1 VLLSSG
7 AIPRALSIWGLVA
20 VSLLIIPTVLQLYDR
35 NLTAVMVLGL
45 PYAPYEVV
53 LGLWLVVKGFS

>member
-1 VLLSSG
+1 METNVQDLYSSPSG
-7 AIPRALSIWGLVA
+7 HPHRVVVTRHGG
-20 VSLLIIPTVLQLYDR
+20 PE
-35 NLTAVMVLGL
+35 VLGL